1 MPQSTKTE
9 HSAIQPD
16 SIEDVIE
23 QLTSLR
29 NLIRH
34 HEYCYY
40 VLDAPEIPDSEYDK
54 LIKQLQKIE
63 QQYPNLIT
71 TDSPTQ
77 RVGGAPLAQFASIK
91 HELPML
97 SLDNVFDESSFIAFN
112 KRVKDRL
119 HLNENEQVEY
129 CCELKLD
136 GLAVNILYEN
146 GKFSKAATRGDGTTG
161 EDITANVRTIKTIP
175 LVLTGENIPARLEV
189 RGEVFMTHK
198 GFAKLNADA
207 EKRNEKVFANPRN
220 AAAGSLRQLDPKIT
234 AKRPL
239 SFYCYG
245 VGIIEGSSLPDTHY
259 DRLMQFKAW
268 GLPVSDKVEKR
279 QGAQAALDYFK
290 QIGEQRMS
298 LDFDID
304 GVVIKVN
311 SIALQ
316 NELGFVARAPRWA
329 TAFKFP
335 AQEEVTQLN
344 KVDFQVG
351 RTGAITPVARL
362 EPVSVAGVIVSNA
375 TLHNS
380 DEIARLGIRE
390 GDYVTVRRAGDVI
403 PKIVAVLLDR
413 RPTDTKEI
421 VFPTHCPICGSLI
434 VRDEGQAIS
443 RCAGGL
449 ICPAQRKEALK
460 HFVSRRAMNV
470 DGMGDKIIEQLVD
483 KDYVKTPA
491 DLYKL
496 NLPTLCSLDKIGE
509 KSANNL
515 LNALD
520 ASKNTTLSRFI
531 FALGIPNVGEVT
543 AENLVNQ
550 LGNLSAIENASLEQL
565 QTVNDIGV
573 VIAES
578 IIDFFQEP
586 HNRNVIEQLTSEEIN
601 IHWQDITPQT
611 QTTIV
616 DSPFSGKT
624 IVLTGTLSV
633 LTRDEAKNKLKQ
645 LGAKVTGSVS
655 KNTDLV
661 IAGEAAGS
669 KLDKAQELG
678 IKVIDEQEM
687 LNLLAE

>member
-1 MPQSTKTE
+1 MPQSNITE
-9 HSAIQPD
+9 HSVSQ
-16 SIEDVIE
+16 SGSHQNVIK
-23 QLTSLR
+23 QISTLR

-40 VLDAPEIPDSEYDK
+40 VLDTPEIPDVEYDK
-54 LIKQLQKIE
+54 LIKQLQNLE
-63 QQYPNLIT
+63 LTHPELIT
-71 TDSPTQ
+71 PDSPTQ
-77 RVGGAPLAQFASIK
+77 RVGGAPLSQFSSIK
-91 HELPML
+91 HQLPML

-112 KRVKDRL
+112 KRIKDRL
-119 HLNENEQVEY
+119 ELDENQAVEY

-136 GLAVNILYEN
+136 GLAVSLIYEN
-146 GKFSKAATRGDGTTG
+146 GQFIQAATRGDGTTG

-175 LVLTGENIPARLEV
+175 LVLQGENIPPRLEV

-198 GFAKLNADA
+198 GFTKLNAEA
-207 EKRNEKVFANPRN
+207 EKRNEKIFANPRN

-239 SFYCYG
+239 TFFCYG
-245 VGIIEGSSLPDTHY
+245 VGIYEGADLPNTHY
-259 DRLMQFKAW
+259 ARLMQFKAW
-268 GLPVSDKVEKR
+268 GLPVSDKVQIR
-279 QGAQAALDYFK
+279 HGAEEALDYFK

-311 SIALQ
+311 SIAEQ
-316 NELGFVARAPRWA
+316 EQLGFVARAPRWA

-335 AQEEVTQLN
+335 AQEEVTKLN

-380 DEIARLGIRE
+380 DEIIRLGIRE
-390 GDYVTVRRAGDVI
+390 GDYVTIRRAGDVI
-403 PKIVAVLLDR
+403 PQIVAVIKDR
-413 RPTDTKEI
+413 RPADTKEI
-421 VFPTHCPICGSLI
+421 IFPTHCPICGSII
-434 VRDEGQAIS
+434 VRDEGEAIS

-449 ICPAQRKEALK
+449 ICQAQRKEALK

-470 DGMGDKIIEQLVD
+470 EGFGDKIIEQLVD
-483 KDYVKTPA
+483 KEYVKTPA

-496 NLPTLCSLDKIGE
+496 TVPILCSLDKVGE
-509 KSANNL
+509 KLANNL
-515 LNALD
+515 MNALD
-520 ASKNTTLSRFI
+520 KSKNTSLNRFI

-550 LGNLSAIENASLEQL
+550 LGNLTAIENASLEQL
-565 QTVNDIGV
+565 QSVNDIGA

-586 HNRNVIEQLTSEEIN
+586 HNRTVIDQLISEEIG
-601 IHWQDITPQT
+601 IHWPDVEVELL
-611 QTTIV
+611 TT
-616 DSPFSGKT
+616 DSPFSNKT
-624 IVLTGTLSV
+624 IVLTGTLSL
-633 LTRDEAKNKLKQ
+633 LTRDEAKTKLKQ

-655 KNTDLV
+655 KKTDLV
-661 IAGEAAGS
+661 IAGESAGS
-669 KLDKAQELG
+669 KLAKAQELG
-678 IKVIDEQEM
+678 IKVIDEQE
-687 LNLLAE
+687 LINLLNQ